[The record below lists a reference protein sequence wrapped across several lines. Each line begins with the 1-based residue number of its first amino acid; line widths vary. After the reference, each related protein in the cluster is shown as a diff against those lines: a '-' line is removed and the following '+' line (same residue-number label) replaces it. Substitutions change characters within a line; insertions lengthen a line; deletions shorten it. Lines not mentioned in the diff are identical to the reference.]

1 MEFILTM
8 NMGFRYSGVTILV
21 GEILRMRHVSLNQKE
36 TRLICQCPTENLH
49 GLGSKWG
56 MWIMVK
62 IHIDKKRR
70 G

>member
-1 MEFILTM
+1 
-8 NMGFRYSGVTILV
+8 
-21 GEILRMRHVSLNQKE
+21 LRMRHVSLNQKE